1 MLIANLF
8 LPYRRTTY
16 QETDS
21 RLIEKQI
28 HGFFFYCT
36 LAEVIKFRQCSLIF
50 VQIIRSLLFQL
61 RNFFC
66 RFIHSI
72 QIGRASCRERV

>member
-1 MLIANLF
+1 MANFDMLIANLF

-28 HGFFFYCT
+28 HG
-36 LAEVIKFRQCSLIF
+36 S
-50 VQIIRSLLFQL
+50 S
-61 RNFFC
+61 RNFTISLTC
-66 RFIHSI
+66 LLL
-72 QIGRASCRERV
+72 